1 MDLFDSQHA
10 DELATLLAL
19 SDAGSFAAA
28 GRALLRHPSVLSKRL
43 NALERRLGHVVSPQ
57 SGAVRRVIH
66 AVQRGEVAD
75 LLSMDDKVTNIH
87 DRLGVDAKKW
97 VDRHDFC

>member
-1 MDLFDSQHA
+1 M
-10 DELATLLAL
+10 
-19 SDAGSFAAA
+19 
-28 GRALLRHPSVLSKRL
+28 
-43 NALERRLGHVVSPQ
+43 VSPQ